1 MESLEWLEDPSLLV
15 DRDSGAVVDDTQL
28 NLTRAA
34 VGDHANGMA
43 RRTRSGG
50 VGQQVANDA
59 FQEASISPHWRQI
72 IWNVDLDLDGQ

>member
-1 MESLEWLEDPSLLV
+1 MESLERLEHPILLV
-15 DRDSGAVVDDTQL
+15 DRNAGAVVDDMQL
-28 NLTRAA
+28 NLARAT
-34 VGDHANGMA
+34 VRDHSNGTT
-43 RRTRSGG
+43 RRTGRGG